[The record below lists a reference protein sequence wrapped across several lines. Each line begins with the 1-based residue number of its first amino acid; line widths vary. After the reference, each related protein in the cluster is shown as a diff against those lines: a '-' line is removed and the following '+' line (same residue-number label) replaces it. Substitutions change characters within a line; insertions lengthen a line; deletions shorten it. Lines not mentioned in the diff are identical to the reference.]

1 MTAELEGFRDAIR
14 RFVESEVVPHQ
25 ERWAKQQHVDRELW
39 RKGGEMGMLLA
50 DIPEEYG
57 GSGGTLRIRRSCLKS

>member
-50 DIPEEYG
+50 ISLKNTAVPAAA
-57 GSGGTLRIRRSCLKS
+57 LRIRRSCLKS